1 MVIVKRIMV
10 IVKEE
15 DQKFAKKVYHTWFAG
30 SKHALVIS
38 ATLNDSWYAFSDPIT
53 GAYVTNGKWI
63 LKFFGFGWLGDL
75 TQVTTFVKR
84 RASSFPPPKSN
95 VDGKKSC
102 TWDKAQGWFGIRS
115 DQR

>member
-10 IVKEE
+10 IVKE
-15 DQKFAKKVYHTWFAG
+15 DHGHRQRIICKKVYHTWFAG

-63 LKFFGFGWLGDL
+63 LKTIFDCW
-75 TQVTTFVKR
+75 FVIYFVN
-84 RASSFPPPKSN
+84 SEGNSINHGCSPPPKSN
-95 VDGKKSC
+95 VHLG
-102 TWDKAQGWFGIRS
+102 
-115 DQR
+115 